1 MADNTTTHRPRLS
14 VAERSKAKQEMT
26 EAIARH
32 KAIKSGT
39 VARPDESVAATVFDQ
54 MALNHL
60 VDELRQR
67 REALGLSLS
76 DVAEKTGIDRASLNR
91 LELRKN
97 LNPTYGTLARYAAA
111 VGRSL
116 SLALTEPVK
125 GKVRSAR
132 S

>member
-1 MADNTTTHRPRLS
+1 MSDTTTRRPRLT
-14 VAERSKAKQEMT
+14 AEERSQARKEMK

-32 KAIKSGT
+32 KTIKAGT
-39 VARPDESVAATVFDQ
+39 ASRPDEAVAATVFDQ
-54 MALNHL
+54 MALNVL

-67 REALGLSLS
+67 REALGMSLS

-116 SLALTEPVK
+116 SLSLKEPVK
-125 GKVRSAR
+125 GKVRSVR
-132 S
+132 G